1 MCKLIF
7 ALFQRTILSHLKKWS
22 DEPERKPLILRGA
35 RQVGKT
41 SIVNLFGQSFK
52 QYIYLNLETRIDK
65 VAFKTSLDI
74 HRLVQSIFLI
84 YKKQLKEKENTLIFI
99 DEIQEYPEA
108 INMLRYFYEDYP
120 EIRVIAAGSLLETIF
135 NSGRSFPVGRV
146 DYMVMRPFSF
156 PEFLEAIGESMA
168 LEQLKNIPLNEFAH
182 DHLLRLFHTYAI
194 IGGMPEI
201 VQRYAK
207 DKDLT
212 SLSAIFNRLLVA
224 YQDDVEKY
232 GKNDHW
238 VRIIRYCIR
247 TSFIE
252 GGRRIKFQRF
262 GESNYSSKE
271 IGEAL
276 RTLEQ
281 TFLLC
286 LLYPT
291 IDTTLPLKPDLR
303 KSPRLQVLDTGIMNH
318 FLGIQ
323 AEILGTAD
331 LNDVYKGTI
340 IEHLVGQE
348 LLACQFSPLDQ
359 LHFWVREK
367 STATAE
373 VDYVYPFKSQL
384 IPIEVKSGKEG
395 KLKSLHLFMDQ
406 TSHDMAIRF
415 YAGQLSL
422 TTPITPSGKP
432 YRLLSLPY
440 YLASQTEQYIDW
452 LKRHPT
458 APPHP

>member
-1 MCKLIF
+1 
-7 ALFQRTILSHLKKWS
+7 LFHRTILSQLKKWS
-22 DEPERKPLILRGA
+22 DNPDRKPLILRGA

-41 SIVNLFGQSFK
+41 SVVNAFGQTFK
-52 QYIYLNLETRIDK
+52 QYIYLNLETKVDK

-84 YKKQLKEKENTLIFI
+84 YGQQFSEKENTLIFI
-99 DEIQEYPEA
+99 DEIQEYPDA

-135 NSGRSFPVGRV
+135 NSGRNFPVGRV
-146 DYMVMRPFSF
+146 DYIVMRPFSF
-156 PEFLEAIGESMA
+156 PEYLEAMGESMA
-168 LEQLKNIPLNEFAH
+168 LEQLEHIPLNDFAH

-201 VQRYAK
+201 IQRYAR
-207 DKDLT
+207 DRDLT
-212 SLSAIFNRLLVA
+212 ALSAIYDRLIIA

-247 TSFIE
+247 TSFTE
-252 GGRRIKFQRF
+252 AGRRIKFQRF
-262 GESNYSSKE
+262 GESDYSSRE

-276 RTLEQ
+276 RKLEQ
-281 TFLLC
+281 TFMLC

-291 IDTTLPLKPDLR
+291 INATMPLKPDLK
-303 KSPRLQVLDTGIMNH
+303 KSPRLHVLDTGIMNH

-323 AEILGTAD
+323 AEILGTSD
-331 LNDVYKGTI
+331 LNQVHKGTI

-348 LLACQFSPLDQ
+348 LLACQFSPLGQ

-373 VDYVYPFKSQL
+373 VDYVYPFESQL

-395 KLKSLHLFMDQ
+395 SLKSLHLFMDQ

-415 YAGQLSL
+415 YAGGLTL
-422 TTPITPSGKP
+422 THNTTPTGKR

-440 YLASQTEQYIDW
+440 YLASQTEQYIKW

-458 APPHP
+458 SPAP